1 MDVNPLED
9 ALGQP
14 AEGEDQPVVEAQ
26 AEAPAEA
33 VETQPEGPARGP
45 DGKFAAK
52 TEAPAE
58 SKTETPPLAPAAEP
72 ALAPI
77 SALLDE
83 RDKRQA
89 AEKAL
94 KEFQERLQR
103 ERDDWA
109 KANPPAPEDQLQD
122 QRYADNLRFSKK
134 FAEREYGKD
143 LIATVHDWAVAKCD
157 ADPFFNAQ
165 MRSSDDPYEA
175 AVQAYNREQIAAKV
189 SPADF
194 EAFKAWQ
201 AANAAV
207 QSANPAPTQPTA
219 QTPPKS
225 LAEAPGAGLSGHP
238 AVNQGEGAAF
248 AATIL

>member
-58 SKTETPPLAPAAEP
+58 TPPPAPAAEP

-134 FAEREYGKD
+134 F
-143 LIATVHDWAVAKCD
+143 
-157 ADPFFNAQ
+157 
-165 MRSSDDPYEA
+165 
-175 AVQAYNREQIAAKV
+175 
-189 SPADF
+189 
-194 EAFKAWQ
+194 
-201 AANAAV
+201 
-207 QSANPAPTQPTA
+207 
-219 QTPPKS
+219 
-225 LAEAPGAGLSGHP
+225 
-238 AVNQGEGAAF
+238 
-248 AATIL
+248 